1 MQVMQ
6 NSLSG
11 WTVLILVVIV
21 CFFAADIVTNDRKYY
36 TVLENIPL
44 SKRTILWLKTGV
56 VEVGV
61 LLDFIVA
68 SVIALL
74 CIAPKYGMG
83 SLKLNTVAY
92 LGRIDFKLIFKTET
106 LGMYYLQFII
116 FAIIVSFIFIRF
128 TILLSL
134 TFRNDYVAG
143 MLSSLFAISAKVLY
157 FSFGMGF
164 VHPVLEKLPM
174 TYFSIGD
181 STTGNLAYLMDTP
194 GWGFNSGLGPLL
206 VAMLA
211 IEILLFLFTQI
222 KSIPLV
228 RRGD

>member
-1 MQVMQ
+1 
-6 NSLSG
+6 
-11 WTVLILVVIV
+11 
-21 CFFAADIVTNDRKYY
+21 
-36 TVLENIPL
+36 
-44 SKRTILWLKTGV
+44 
-56 VEVGV
+56 
-61 LLDFIVA
+61 
-68 SVIALL
+68 
-74 CIAPKYGMG
+74 
-83 SLKLNTVAY
+83 
-92 LGRIDFKLIFKTET
+92 
-106 LGMYYLQFII
+106 MYYLQFII
-116 FAIIVSFIFIRF
+116 FAITVSFIFIRL

-211 IEILLFLFTQI
+211 IETLLFLFTQI